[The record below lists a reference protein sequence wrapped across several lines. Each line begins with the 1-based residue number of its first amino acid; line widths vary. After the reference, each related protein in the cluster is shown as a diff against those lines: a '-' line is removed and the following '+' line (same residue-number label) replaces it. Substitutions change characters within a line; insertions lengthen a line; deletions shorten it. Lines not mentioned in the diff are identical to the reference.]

1 MRNARRVRGTA
12 SATLLAGLIAA
23 AAVSPASA
31 LAAKEPP
38 KPVVKA
44 RAKLGALTQLAASRG
59 CLVAAGAHRG
69 SCGSARALRGPG
81 PFMGSRAITVSAD
94 GQNVYVA
101 SSKSNAIAIFSR
113 NQKTGALTQP
123 KGSGGCIAA
132 KGAEGCAKAIGL
144 DGPNSVALS
153 PNGKYLYATS
163 RASDSV
169 TAYRRNASTGALTQL
184 KSGGCF
190 SGAPIPGCASGR
202 ALVAPD
208 VLVVSPD
215 GEDVYVGSFF
225 GNAIANFRREKSGA
239 LYQAADTTGC
249 IAEAIAG
256 CAPAV
261 ALGAPEGLAISPN
274 GASVYAAGALSNSVA
289 EFERDP
295 EGGGLTQ
302 PAGGCIVDAPLAGCT
317 TGVQV
322 SGANAVAIAP
332 AGRDVYVTS
341 LLSNSV
347 TSFGRAGPGTLFQK
361 AGTYGC
367 LIFLRSAGCSFGRA
381 MIAPE
386 GLAISPEGA
395 SVYVAAFKTGAI
407 DVLDRERESGVL
419 AQKAGHAGCL
429 ASSNPDCARGRALKG
444 VSSIA
449 VSPDGRDVYSTA
461 FASNAVDIFR
471 RSR

>member
-1 MRNARRVRGTA
+1 MRNARRFRATAVAAFAAGLVAVATA
-12 SATLLAGLIAA
+12 SPAA
-23 AAVSPASA
+23 A

-44 RAKLGALTQLAASRG
+44 RAKLGALTQLKASRG
-59 CLVAAGAHRG
+59 CLVAEGAHRG
-69 SCGSARALRGPG
+69 SCGGARALKGPG
-81 PFMGSRAITVSAD
+81 PFMGSRAIAVSAD
-94 GQNVYVA
+94 GKNVYVA
-101 SSKSNAIAIFSR
+101 SSKSNAIAIFTR
-113 NQKTGALTQP
+113 NQRTGVLTQP
-123 KGSGGCIAA
+123 KGSGGCIAT
-132 KGAEGCAKAIGL
+132 KGAEGCAKAVGL

-153 PNGKYLYATS
+153 PNDKFLYATS

-169 TAYRRNASTGALTQL
+169 TAFRRNASTGALTQL

-215 GEDVYVGSFF
+215 GENVYVGSFF
-225 GNAIANFRREKSGA
+225 GNAIAIFKREKTGA
-239 LYQAADTTGC
+239 LLQATDTTGC

-295 EGGGLTQ
+295 ATGGLTQ
-302 PAGGCIVDAPLAGCT
+302 PAGGCIVDAPLSGCT
-317 TGVQV
+317 TGVQI

-347 TSFGRAGPGTLFQK
+347 TSFGRAAPGTLTQK
-361 AGTYGC
+361 PGTSGC

-381 MIAPE
+381 LVAPE
-386 GLAISPEGA
+386 GLAISPEGS

-407 DVLDRERESGVL
+407 DVLDRERESGVVN
-419 AQKAGHAGCL
+419 QKAGKAGCL
-429 ASSNPDCARGRALKG
+429 ALSNPDCGPGRALKG

-449 VSPDGRDVYSTA
+449 VSPDGRYVYSTA